1 MQANIRSLDLLAFLL
16 IGVLWGLNWPA
27 VKFMLTEIPPLTIRA
42 VSFTSA
48 ALILAVIVTLLKQPL
63 RLRRSEA
70 IPVAGVGIFLIC
82 GFNVLTSFG
91 QVLLETSKAA
101 IIAYTMPSLT
111 ALLAAIYLGE
121 RVGIRLVLALTIAMA
136 GLAILASENLQSLIE
151 QPIGPAIM
159 MLAALSWATGTVGL
173 KSQTWRLPPLP
184 LTVWFFAFSS
194 LVVWPLVF
202 LIEPPW
208 EQDWPS
214 APVLATLAFHILGPA
229 ILCYVLWTVLVA
241 RLPATI
247 VAISALTAPVVGV
260 LSSVLF
266 LGDIM
271 TWQKGLALSAIILSI
286 IATLF
291 QPRKPTIS
299 DV

>member
-1 MQANIRSLDLLAFLL
+1 
-16 IGVLWGLNWPA
+16 
-27 VKFMLTEIPPLTIRA
+27 MLTEIPPITIRA

-70 IPVAGVGIFLIC
+70 IPVATVGIFLIC

-91 QVLLETSKAA
+91 QVLIETSKAA

-111 ALLAAIYLGE
+111 ALLAAVYLRE
-121 RVGIRLVLALTIAMA
+121 RVGMRLVLALTIAMI
-136 GLAILASENLQSLIE
+136 GLGILASENVPSLIE

-173 KSQTWRLPPLP
+173 KSRTWRLPPLP

-194 LVVWPLVF
+194 LAVWPLV
-202 LIEPPW
+202 LLVEPPW
-208 EQDWPS
+208 EQEWPS

-229 ILCYVLWTVLVA
+229 ILCYVLWTVMVA

-266 LGDIM
+266 LGDVM
-271 TWQKGLALSAIILSI
+271 TWQKGLALTAIILSI
-286 IATLF
+286 TATLY
-291 QPRKPTIS
+291 QPRKPTNPK
-299 DV
+299 V

>member
-1 MQANIRSLDLLAFLL
+1 
-16 IGVLWGLNWPA
+16 
-27 VKFMLTEIPPLTIRA
+27 MLTEIPPITIRA

-70 IPVAGVGIFLIC
+70 IPVATVGIFLIC

-91 QVLLETSKAA
+91 QVLIETSKAA

-121 RVGIRLVLALTIAMA
+121 RVGMRLVLALTIAMI
-136 GLAILASENLQSLIE
+136 GLGILASENLLSLAE

-173 KSQTWRLPPLP
+173 KSRTWRLPPLP

-194 LVVWPLVF
+194 LAVWPLV
-202 LIEPPW
+202 LLVEPPW
-208 EQDWPS
+208 EQEWPS

-229 ILCYVLWTVLVA
+229 ILCYVLWTVMVA

-266 LGDIM
+266 LGDVM
-271 TWQKGLALSAIILSI
+271 TWQKGLALTAIILSI
-286 IATLF
+286 IATLY
-291 QPRKPTIS
+291 QPRKPTNPK
-299 DV
+299 V

>member
-1 MQANIRSLDLLAFLL
+1 MQANIRPLDILAFLL
-16 IGVLWGLNWPA
+16 IGILWGLNWPA
-27 VKFMLTEIPPLTIRA
+27 VKFLLTEIPPLTIRA
-42 VSFTSA
+42 LSFTSA
-48 ALILAVIVTLLKQPL
+48 ALILAVIVHFMKLPL
-63 RLRRSEA
+63 RLRKSEA
-70 IPVAGVGIFLIC
+70 IPVSVVGIFLIF

-121 RVGIRLVLALTIAMA
+121 IVGMRLVLALTIAMA

-151 QPIGPAIM
+151 EPIGPAIM
-159 MLAALSWATGTVGL
+159 ILAALSWAIGTVAL
-173 KSQTWRLPPLP
+173 KSRTWRLPPLS

-194 LVVWPLVF
+194 LAVWPLV
-202 LIEPPW
+202 LLVEPPW
-208 EQDWPS
+208 EQNWPS
-214 APVLATLAFHILGPA
+214 MPALATLVFHILGPA
-229 ILCYVLWTVLVA
+229 ILCYVLWTVMVA

-271 TWQKGLALSAIILSI
+271 TWQKGLALTAIILSI
-286 IATLF
+286 TVTLF
-291 QPRKPTIS
+291 QPRKLCFL
-299 DV
+299 VG

>member
-1 MQANIRSLDLLAFLL
+1 M
-16 IGVLWGLNWPA
+16 
-27 VKFMLTEIPPLTIRA
+27 TIRA

-48 ALILAVIVTLLKQPL
+48 TLILAVIVTLLKQPL

-70 IPVAGVGIFLIC
+70 IPVATVGIFLIC

-91 QVLLETSKAA
+91 QVLIETSKAA

-121 RVGIRLVLALTIAMA
+121 RVGMRLVLALTIAMI
-136 GLAILASENLQSLIE
+136 GLAILASENLLSLAE

-194 LVVWPLVF
+194 LAVWPLV
-202 LIEPPW
+202 LLVEPPW
-208 EQDWPS
+208 EQEWPS

-229 ILCYVLWTVLVA
+229 ILCYVLWTVMVAASSNHRCYFCADGTCCGGTVFSAISGRRYDLAERSGINRNHLVDYHY
-241 RLPATI
+241 
-247 VAISALTAPVVGV
+247 AISA
-260 LSSVLF
+260 S
-266 LGDIM
+266 
-271 TWQKGLALSAIILSI
+271 
-286 IATLF
+286 
-291 QPRKPTIS
+291 
-299 DV
+299 